1 MDKMTWT
8 LEFPVMNVVN
18 MTLKKKVTPLKN
30 VIGTSQMNLND
41 PKFYFKNSLDT
52 QRKVWRPSFGTCFS

>member
-8 LEFPVMNVVN
+8 LEFPAMNVVN
-18 MTLKKKVTPLKN
+18 MTLKKKATPLKN
-30 VIGTSQMNLND
+30 VIGTNQMNLND

-52 QRKVWRPSFGTCFS
+52 LRKVWRLSFGTCFS